1 MREVKAYGNKLR
13 EKTPV
18 MQEKQRKLVEVVVD
32 IEEQYQ
38 KIRLHRERLKHE
50 EGECIAAV
58 NEAEQQKE
66 DAQEALDKIV
76 PCINEAIDSMQ

>member
-38 KIRLHRERLKHE
+38 KIWLHRERLKQE
-50 EGECIAAV
+50 ESECIDAV
-58 NEAEQQKE
+58 NEADRQKE
-66 DAQEALDKIV
+66 EA
-76 PCINEAIDSMQ
+76 